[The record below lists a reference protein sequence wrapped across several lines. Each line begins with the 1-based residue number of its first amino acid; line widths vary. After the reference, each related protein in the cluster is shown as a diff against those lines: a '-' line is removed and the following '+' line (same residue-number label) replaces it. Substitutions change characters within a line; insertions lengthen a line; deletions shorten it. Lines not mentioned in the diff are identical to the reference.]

1 MQLAFACSFAQNS
14 TSVRAVL
21 NDELKEIHIQQELIF
36 QNPGTDTLQEVF
48 LNDWINA
55 FESKTTPL
63 AERFA
68 EDYIRRFHFAQDQE
82 RGKTTISHISTANTD
97 SIYWER
103 PQGSPDLIKVDLAN
117 PLLPGEQ
124 VTLQLEY
131 TLKIPSSE
139 FTRYGFGRDGNYRLR
154 YWFLTPGVYK
164 DGWQVYSH
172 KNLNDQ
178 YNPLLDTEIFLQI
191 PEYYAVISA
200 LPTIERR
207 STDSGKLVHLKG
219 EDRVDFKVYLIQDF
233 FFEDIETEDFHVIT
247 NLDDEGLNP
256 ALKTMLVRRIAD
268 FLEDRLGE
276 YPHERM
282 LVAKE
287 DYAANPFYGLNQLPK
302 FIRPFPDGFNYDLQQ
317 LKTITANYL
326 ENTLLLNPR
335 TEKWIQ
341 DGIQTYLLI
350 EYLNEFYPDMKIVG
364 NLSDIFGV
372 RWFHAANLDFNDQY
386 SLLYMHMAR
395 KNLDQPVNTPQDS
408 LIKFNRNIAGA
419 YKAGVGLKY
428 MDSFLENN
436 SVSRSIEEFYQS
448 HVLEDVSAAD
458 FERILKKNATKDIDW
473 FFKDYI
479 GTREKI
485 DFKIRKVRRD
495 EDSLEVTIV
504 NKTSTNVPISLYGL
518 KDGEIV
524 YKTWVQDVGKAKT
537 AIIPDRDIDRVAL
550 NYEGIIPEINQ
561 RDNYES
567 VDSFLDK
574 PLQVRLFKDVENPRY
589 TQIFFMPQLQFNLY
603 DGITVGPQLYNKTIL
618 DRNLDFQITPMF
630 GFKSQTLI
638 GSASVAHRV
647 QFLDEDLFSIQY
659 GASGSRFSYG
669 YGLFYQKFTPFLRL
683 NFRDRYFRNNEH
695 QSLTV
700 RNVNVMRDQ
709 APGVQIDVPD
719 YSVLNV
725 NYRYSDKGMIDY
737 MAGNVDF
744 QLAQQFSKAS
754 VTLDYRKLFRN
765 NSQINLRMFA
775 GAFLYNDLTSTDYFS
790 FALDRPTD
798 YLFDYNYYG
807 RSETQGLFSQQI
819 IMAEGGFKSQLEPEF
834 ANQWLTT
841 VNASTNIWKWIFVYG
856 DAGVVKNKY
865 ENPKFVYD
873 SGIRLSLIADYFEI
887 FLPVYSNLGWE
898 IAQENYDQR
907 IRFIATLDLGTLTG
921 LFSRQWY

>member
-82 RGKTTISHISTANTD
+82 RGKTTISHITTANTD

-117 PLLPGEQ
+117 PLPPGEQ

-458 FERILKKNATKDIDW
+458 FERILKKNATKDID
-473 FFKDYI
+473 
-479 GTREKI
+479 
-485 DFKIRKVRRD
+485 
-495 EDSLEVTIV
+495 
-504 NKTSTNVPISLYGL
+504 
-518 KDGEIV
+518 
-524 YKTWVQDVGKAKT
+524 
-537 AIIPDRDIDRVAL
+537 
-550 NYEGIIPEINQ
+550 
-561 RDNYES
+561 
-567 VDSFLDK
+567 
-574 PLQVRLFKDVENPRY
+574 
-589 TQIFFMPQLQFNLY
+589 
-603 DGITVGPQLYNKTIL
+603 
-618 DRNLDFQITPMF
+618 
-630 GFKSQTLI
+630 
-638 GSASVAHRV
+638 
-647 QFLDEDLFSIQY
+647 
-659 GASGSRFSYG
+659 
-669 YGLFYQKFTPFLRL
+669 
-683 NFRDRYFRNNEH
+683 
-695 QSLTV
+695 
-700 RNVNVMRDQ
+700 
-709 APGVQIDVPD
+709 
-719 YSVLNV
+719 
-725 NYRYSDKGMIDY
+725 
-737 MAGNVDF
+737 
-744 QLAQQFSKAS
+744 
-754 VTLDYRKLFRN
+754 
-765 NSQINLRMFA
+765 
-775 GAFLYNDLTSTDYFS
+775 
-790 FALDRPTD
+790 
-798 YLFDYNYYG
+798 
-807 RSETQGLFSQQI
+807 
-819 IMAEGGFKSQLEPEF
+819 
-834 ANQWLTT
+834 
-841 VNASTNIWKWIFVYG
+841 
-856 DAGVVKNKY
+856 
-865 ENPKFVYD
+865 
-873 SGIRLSLIADYFEI
+873 
-887 FLPVYSNLGWE
+887 
-898 IAQENYDQR
+898 
-907 IRFIATLDLGTLTG
+907 
-921 LFSRQWY
+921 